1 MASMR
6 ELSEQIVN
14 QTLTNKAAEN
24 YRMTPYGAIAR
35 PSEIVEDEDSI
46 FRKPLET
53 EGRFNILPLRDMPNG
68 EREFALP
75 LPLAELANAF
85 TAPGRALTQPDFDVE
100 QEALDAGLALMGGS
114 SLGTAPVG
122 ALAMGA
128 PRIQKP
134 RGIERP
140 GAVPEMD
147 ARKKMQPKME
157 EMTIDAQRVE
167 FDKPTISLADY
178 EGRDALVTMTD
189 RTPAG
194 DIIYGARG
202 VEFNEPLPLQGGENY
217 MFNNPGEVWAMDA
230 GGASTVLNRG
240 DDMIV
245 LPMRMAT
252 TSVDFPTMAP
262 AAHMRFAQNSMTKKD
277 KKYVERLIKKGG
289 SGQLPSGA
297 EQVPIPDFPGIDA
310 PDMDQYLAGLKGPQR
325 KTINNIFN
333 MVADPSPSQKK
344 AGIKKIDD
352 ALPNTEMRMIITA
365 PEQRDIS
372 SLMQLE
378 NVGVMSGG
386 KSRGP
391 HMTYNT
397 SLTGEGLGKLDRPLT
412 AQDMLPQLFPRSR
425 PDYIDQQDA
434 YTARLGQRTVPI
446 DEKLLRRLGY

>member
-1 MASMR
+1 
-6 ELSEQIVN
+6 
-14 QTLTNKAAEN
+14 
-24 YRMTPYGAIAR
+24 
-35 PSEIVEDEDSI
+35 
-46 FRKPLET
+46 
-53 EGRFNILPLRDMPNG
+53 
-68 EREFALP
+68 
-75 LPLAELANAF
+75 
-85 TAPGRALTQPDFDVE
+85 
-100 QEALDAGLALMGGS
+100 
-114 SLGTAPVG
+114 
-122 ALAMGA
+122 
-128 PRIQKP
+128 
-134 RGIERP
+134 
-140 GAVPEMD
+140 
-147 ARKKMQPKME
+147 
-157 EMTIDAQRVE
+157 
-167 FDKPTISLADY
+167 
-178 EGRDALVTMTD
+178 
-189 RTPAG
+189 
-194 DIIYGARG
+194 
-202 VEFNEPLPLQGGENY
+202 
-217 MFNNPGEVWAMDA
+217 MDA

-277 KKYVERLIKKGG
+277 KKYVERLIKNGG
-289 SGQLPSGA
+289 SGQLPSAA

-352 ALPNTEMRMIITA
+352 ALTNTEMRMIITA

-386 KSRGP
+386 RSRGP

-425 PDYIDQQDA
+425 PDYIDSKDA